1 MESKGPTQTESVDA
15 LIVGA
20 GLAGLYMLQKLKLQ
34 GLTAKIVEAGS
45 GVGGTWF
52 WNRYPGARCDIES
65 LEYSYQFSE
74 ELQQE
79 WEWPERYST
88 QPEILKY
95 ANHVADRFEL
105 RDDIYFDTRVVANHF
120 NDATQRWDVSTDSE
134 KTFTARFCVMAT
146 GCLSSTNTP
155 NFEGL
160 DSFRGPTYHTGQ
172 WPHHDIDFSGQRV
185 GIIGTGSSAVQA
197 IPMIA
202 EQAKHL
208 TVFQRT
214 PNFSVPARNEPLD
227 PAVEKSVKADY
238 AGFRELANA
247 APFAANFVVN
257 EKTALEC
264 SQEERNA
271 EYERRWDQGGL
282 GFVAAF
288 SDLIVD
294 KEANDT
300 AADFVRGKI
309 RDVVKDPAV
318 AELLCPK
325 SVVACK
331 RLCAD
336 TDYYET
342 YNRENVT
349 LTDVSS
355 DPIDEI
361 TPEGLRVGDTP
372 YSFDVLVF
380 ATGFDAM
387 TGALTSIDIR
397 GRNGVALKEKWSAGP
412 RTYLGLS
419 TSGFPN
425 LFTIS
430 GPGSPS
436 VLTNMLPSIEQHVRW
451 ISDCVGHCVENGV
464 ATIEASLEA
473 EDDWVEHVNDVAG
486 ATLFPTCN
494 SWYLGANVPGK
505 SRVFMPYI
513 GGFPPYVEKCDQ
525 VASNDYEGFVQA

>member
-1 MESKGPTQTESVDA
+1 
-15 LIVGA
+15 
-20 GLAGLYMLQKLKLQ
+20 
-34 GLTAKIVEAGS
+34 
-45 GVGGTWF
+45 
-52 WNRYPGARCDIES
+52 
-65 LEYSYQFSE
+65 
-74 ELQQE
+74 
-79 WEWPERYST
+79 
-88 QPEILKY
+88 
-95 ANHVADRFEL
+95 
-105 RDDIYFDTRVVANHF
+105 
-120 NDATQRWDVSTDSE
+120 
-134 KTFTARFCVMAT
+134 
-146 GCLSSTNTP
+146 
-155 NFEGL
+155 
-160 DSFRGPTYHTGQ
+160 
-172 WPHHDIDFSGQRV
+172 
-185 GIIGTGSSAVQA
+185 
-197 IPMIA
+197 MIA

-227 PAVEKSVKADY
+227 PETEKSVKADY

-318 AELLCPK
+318 AELLCPN

-336 TDYYET
+336 TNYYEA
-342 YNRENVT
+342 YNRDNVT
-349 LTDVSS
+349 LIDVSS

-451 ISDCVGHCVENGV
+451 ISDCVGHCVENDV

-486 ATLFPTCN
+486 ATLFPHCN

-505 SRVFMPYI
+505 PRVFMPYI
-513 GGFPPYVEKCDQ
+513 GFPPYVEKCDQ
-525 VASNDYEGFVQA
+525 VASNNYEGFVLA